1 MAFCQ
6 NCGAQLGEGEK
17 FCGSCGSA
25 VVGAAPAAP
34 VAPVVPVAPQIMT
47 QQSLFEQQQKARQDS
62 INELAK
68 MISYFGQKADL
79 YKEYEITH
87 NKLAVLERG
96 AGKAPLVWGIILII
110 FFGLMDSGVIW
121 GLLTNDAPIL
131 TSLIT
136 GGCIGFFVLL
146 GILLIVIYAVKKSK
160 NGSNLAATRT
170 RVTDIA
176 YELTNY
182 YAGYGYSSLGVE
194 YSNPSI
200 LVKVADVIRS
210 GRAANPQEAIN
221 ALLTDNRKSP
231 LQLQKRLGVL
241 ASKQEVRNGS
251 PAAAFTPSNFF
262 R

>member
-6 NCGAQLGEGEK
+6 NCGAQLAEGEK
-17 FCGSCGSA
+17 FCSSCGSA
-25 VVGAAPAAP
+25 VPGAAAP

-79 YKEYEITH
+79 FREYELSH
-87 NKLAVLERG
+87 NKLAYLQKG
-96 AGKAPLVWGIILII
+96 TNKTSLVWGIILII
-110 FFGLMDSGVIW
+110 IFGFIDTIIAWAMIEAKTPLSSV
-121 GLLTNDAPIL
+121 
-131 TSLIT
+131 LI
-136 GGCIGFFVLL
+136 IGSIFGIFLLL
-146 GILLIVIYAVKKSK
+146 GIALIVLYIVKKSR
-160 NGSNLAATRT
+160 NGKKLVAERT
-170 RVTDIA
+170 KVTDIA
-176 YELTNY
+176 YELTNHY
-182 YAGYGYSSLGVE
+182 TNYGFCPLGIE
-194 YSNPSI
+194 YCNPSI

-221 ALLTDNRKSP
+221 ALLADNRKSAM
-231 LQLQKRLGVL
+231 QLQKKLGSL
-241 ASKQEVRNGS
+241 AARQEVRNGS

>member
-6 NCGAQLGEGEK
+6 NCGAQLATGEK

-25 VVGAAPAAP
+25 VVGSVPAAS
-34 VAPVVPVAPQIMT
+34 AVPVAPQVMS

-79 YKEYEITH
+79 YREYEITH
-87 NKLAVLERG
+87 NKLVVLEKG
-96 AGKAPLVWGIILII
+96 ASKAPLVWGIILII
-110 FFGLMDSGVIW
+110 FFGLMDTGVIW
-121 GLLTNDAPIL
+121 GLLTNDASVL
-131 TSLIT
+131 VSLIT
-136 GGCIGFFVLL
+136 GGSIGFFVLL
-146 GILLIVIYAVKKSK
+146 GIILIVIYAIKKSK
-160 NGSNLAATRT
+160 NNSNLAATRT

-182 YAGYGYSSLGVE
+182 YTSYGYCSLGIE

-210 GRAANPQEAIN
+210 GRATNPQEAIN

-241 ASKQEVRNGS
+241 SSKQEVRDGR

>member
-6 NCGAQLGEGEK
+6 NCGAQLAEGEK
-17 FCGSCGSA
+17 FCSSCGSA
-25 VVGAAPAAP
+25 VPGAAAP

-79 YKEYEITH
+79 FREYELSH
-87 NKLAVLERG
+87 NKLSYLQKG
-96 AGKAPLVWGIILII
+96 ASKVTLVFGIILIVI
-110 FFGLMDSGVIW
+110 FGFLDTIIGWALIEA
-121 GLLTNDAPIL
+121 DAPLSVVAI
-131 TSLIT
+131 IT
-136 GGCIGFFVLL
+136 GILGIFILL
-146 GILLIVIYAVKKSK
+146 GIVLIIVFIVKKSS
-160 NGSNLAATRT
+160 NGRNLTAERNK
-170 RVTDIA
+170 VTDIA
-176 YELTNY
+176 YELTNHY
-182 YAGYGYSSLGVE
+182 VNYGFCPLGIE
-194 YSNPSI
+194 YCNPSI

-221 ALLTDNRKSP
+221 ALLADNRKSAM
-231 LQLQKRLGVL
+231 QLQKKLGSL
-241 ASKQEVRNGS
+241 AARQEVRNGS

>member
-6 NCGAQLGEGEK
+6 NCGAQLAEGEK
-17 FCGSCGSA
+17 FCSSCGSA
-25 VVGAAPAAP
+25 VPGAAAP

-79 YKEYEITH
+79 FREYELSH
-87 NKLAVLERG
+87 NKLSYLQKG
-96 AGKAPLVWGIILII
+96 ASKVTLVFGIILIVI
-110 FFGLMDSGVIW
+110 FGFLDTIIGWALIEA
-121 GLLTNDAPIL
+121 DAPLSVVAI
-131 TSLIT
+131 IT
-136 GGCIGFFVLL
+136 GILGIFILL
-146 GILLIVIYAVKKSK
+146 GIVLIIVFIVKKSSNGK
-160 NGSNLAATRT
+160 NLTAERT
-170 RVTDIA
+170 KVTDIA
-176 YELTNY
+176 YELTNHY
-182 YAGYGYSSLGVE
+182 VNYGFCPLGIE
-194 YSNPSI
+194 YCNPSI

-221 ALLTDNRKSP
+221 ALLADNRKSAM
-231 LQLQKRLGVL
+231 QLQKKLGSL
-241 ASKQEVRNGS
+241 AARQEVRNGS